1 MNTYAKYCPN
11 VFVAKCSEKHE
22 SGETILLETKY
33 GNKHECIV
41 YNLVKGGSDGFFYYS
56 IVRADGFNS
65 QEWAKRKADKLG
77 LNALSAENKS
87 NLYYEKSNKDR
98 GFLSLGEP
106 IKIGHH
112 LEKRHRKAFEDANN
126 NMRKC
131 VEFSKKA
138 EEYESRVSYWEKKAS
153 SINLSMPESLEFY
166 QFELEKAIQEHLD
179 LKSGA
184 KKPAHSYSITY
195 ANKKVKDLKSKIEI
209 AKKLWS

>member
-41 YNLVKGGSDGFFYYS
+41 YNLVKEGSDGFFYYS
-56 IVRADGFNS
+56 IVRTDGFNS

-112 LEKRHRKAFEDANN
+112 SEKRHRKAFEDANN

-131 VEFSKKA
+131 VELSKKA

-184 KKPAHSYSITY
+184 KKSAHSYSITY